1 MSGEH
6 GDRVAVQGVR
16 VGALGGVVDPC
27 LGGDVGGVGVAAARH
42 ADVERGRPGAGGDDG
57 VGGVHGAALRGVH
70 RGGVAQRQVLRDV
83 GWRKQQALAEHVAVS
98 GAALDDGD
106 LECAVGADG
115 LDAVVLAV
123 DRVAAVAFVAG
134 DGPVFGAAAAT
145 TDFDLYMTERLP
157 RLELAPAARQIVVA

>member
-1 MSGEH
+1 M
-6 GDRVAVQGVR
+6 D
-16 VGALGGVVDPC
+16 C
-27 LGGDVGGVGVAAARH
+27 
-42 ADVERGRPGAGGDDG
+42 
-57 VGGVHGAALRGVH
+57 
-70 RGGVAQRQVLRDV
+70 GGVAERQVLRDV
-83 GWRKQQALAEHVAVS
+83 GGREHEAFAEDVTVG